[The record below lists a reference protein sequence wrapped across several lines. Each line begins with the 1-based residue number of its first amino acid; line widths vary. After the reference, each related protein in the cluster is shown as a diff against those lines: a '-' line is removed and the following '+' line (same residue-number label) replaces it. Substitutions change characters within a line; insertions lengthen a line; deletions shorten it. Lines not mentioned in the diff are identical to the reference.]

1 MQKGFEKTYH
11 QFEKNHFWFK
21 SRRNFI
27 TNWLSSADKT
37 SQILDIG
44 CSSGILLSE
53 LIKTGFKADNLYGI
67 DISEKAIK
75 LCKNRG
81 INNVYVMDAQDIK
94 LDKKFDFIIASDC
107 LEHLKND
114 KEALQNWFTLLKKN
128 GKLIVFVPAFNFLW
142 STHDEVNMHYR
153 RYTKTELE
161 QKLTNSAFNIEK
173 SSYWNFFLFLPI
185 VFVRLIEKIKPNKN
199 ANNKQLKIVPINN
212 SLLKLLNFENWLLK
226 FIKFPFGVSTYCIV
240 TKTNTH

>member
-1 MQKGFEKTYH
+1 MEKAFEKTYH

-27 TNWLSSADKT
+27 ISWLSNEDKT

-53 LIKTGFKADNLYGI
+53 LIKTGFKADNLYGL
-67 DISEKAIK
+67 DISDKAIK
-75 LCKNRG
+75 LCKSRG
-81 INNVYVMDAQDIK
+81 LDNAYVMDAQNIN
-94 LDKKFDFIIASDC
+94 LQKKFDFIIASDC

-114 KEALQNWFTLLKKN
+114 KEALQNWLTLLKEN
-128 GKLIVFVPAFNFLW
+128 GKLIIFVPAFNFLW

-161 QKLTNSAFNIEK
+161 QKLRNSAFNIEK

-185 VFVRLIEKIKPNKN
+185 VLVRFIEKIKPTKN
-199 ANNKQLKIVPINN
+199 ANNKQLKIALINK

-240 TKTNTH
+240 TKNNKH